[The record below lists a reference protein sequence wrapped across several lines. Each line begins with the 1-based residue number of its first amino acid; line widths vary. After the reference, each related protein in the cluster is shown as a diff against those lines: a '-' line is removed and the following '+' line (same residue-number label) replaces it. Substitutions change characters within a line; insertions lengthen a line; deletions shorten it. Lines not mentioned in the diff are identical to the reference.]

1 MDDPEKGLSP
11 TNPAAAPRV
20 STNRQGVIATKM
32 RASGDT
38 VFVVNGSWGS
48 DFAWLARQ
56 YWGVDQFFSGI
67 ALSCALCAVNMRGR
81 KARRDTAR
89 PGYFEKIT

>member
-1 MDDPEKGLSP
+1 
-11 TNPAAAPRV
+11 
-20 STNRQGVIATKM
+20 VIATKV

-48 DFAWLARQ
+48 DFAAASLSARLACQ
-56 YWGVDQFFSGI
+56 YRGVDQFFSGI
-67 ALSCALCAVNMRGR
+67 ALSCALCAVNIRGR

-89 PGYFEKIT
+89 PRYFEEIT